1 MDFQAEKTLVRAYY
15 DALETA
21 DGDTVDAVM
30 TRYIAQDYIWRGYHP
45 FHEQSSGQ
53 AVGNVFWKPLKTAFK
68 HLTRRL
74 DIFIAGKNEI
84 DGFTS
89 TWVVSMGHLMG
100 RFDEPWLDI
109 PPTRKLAMMR
119 YCEFNKVEGD
129 QITETAMFFDIP
141 QVMMQAGL
149 QPFPVQTGAQL
160 VQPGPVTH
168 TGLCFGPQDPAEG
181 EKTLA
186 AINFMIGDIR
196 DWKDREPE
204 GLEVELPRSWHDT
217 MIWWG
222 PAGIGASYT
231 IEGYIRGHSGP
242 FRDGLGDMSFN
253 GHLCR
258 LAEGEFGGF
267 FGWPNLTLLPT
278 GGFMGMPATGK
289 HSDMRVIDMYRREG
303 DKLAENWIFIDLLHF
318 WNQQG
323 VDLMKRC
330 REYPRT

>member
-1 MDFQAEKTLVRAYY
+1 MYETLKISRDARDVQYVAMNRPAKRNALSAQMIADLTDMAKTIPEGTRAVVLSGEGAVFCAGGDLEWMQQQINADRSTRMAEA
-15 DALETA
+15 
-21 DGDTVDAVM
+21 
-30 TRYIAQDYIWRGYHP
+30 
-45 FHEQSSGQ
+45 
-53 AVGNVFWKPLKTAFK
+53 
-68 HLTRRL
+68 
-74 DIFIAGKNEI
+74 
-84 DGFTS
+84 
-89 TWVVSMGHLMG
+89 
-100 RFDEPWLDI
+100 
-109 PPTRKLAMMR
+109 RKLAMMR
-119 YCEFNKVEGD
+119 YCEFNKVEGGK
-129 QITETAMFFDIP
+129 ITETAMFFDIP

-168 TGLCFGPQDPAEG
+168 TGLCFNDQDPVEG

-196 DWKDREPE
+196 DWKDRKPE
-204 GLEVELPRSWHDT
+204 GLEIELPRSWHDN

-289 HSDMRVIDMYRREG
+289 HSDMRVIDIYRREG
-303 DKLAENWIFIDLLHF
+303 DKLAENWIFIDMLYWLM
-318 WNQQG
+318 QQG
-323 VDLMKRC
+323 DDVLARMAGIAGTQYRA
-330 REYPRT
+330 P